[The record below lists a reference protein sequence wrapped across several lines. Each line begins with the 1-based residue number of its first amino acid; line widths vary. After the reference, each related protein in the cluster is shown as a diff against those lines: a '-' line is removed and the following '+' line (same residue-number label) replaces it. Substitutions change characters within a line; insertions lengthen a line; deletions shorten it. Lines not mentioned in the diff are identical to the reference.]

1 MSRSH
6 SERFSLLRFKAIV
19 RKEILQIRRDRASMV
34 IAIMM
39 PLMMLL
45 IFGYAVNTDVDHLPT
60 AVWDQAKSK
69 DSRVLLQNFTN
80 TLYFDTVYT
89 VESYKEMQ
97 ALMDT
102 NKIKVG
108 IVIPAD
114 YSYRL
119 DMGQKTSIQVVL
131 DGSDPGAARTALANA
146 QMIVQNRAL
155 DLQQDTLAAQG
166 MGKIEPLITAET
178 RVLYN
183 PDMKSRVFNIP
194 ALIGLIMQNVTVIL
208 TAFSLVR
215 EKERGTLEQLMVTPI
230 RSAELIIGKL
240 VPYVFIG
247 LFSFSIV
254 LITGVAWFSVP
265 VKGSILLLI
274 LLSLLFLITS
284 LAIGILISTVSKTQ
298 MQAMQL
304 SFATILPAVLLSGF
318 MFPLE
323 TMPTV
328 LQLFSAV
335 IPLTYFMDILRGIF
349 LKAVTIQELWHQT
362 AMLAGFATLFCF
374 LAIIK
379 FRKKID

>member
-6 SERFSLLRFKAIV
+6 SKRFSLLRFKAIV

-60 AVWDQAKSK
+60 AVWDQAKTK
-69 DSRVLLQNFTN
+69 DSRALLRNFTN
-80 TLYFDTVYT
+80 TLYFDTQYT
-89 VESYKEMQ
+89 VEGYKDMQ

-119 DMGQKTSIQVVL
+119 DMGQQTSIQIIL

-146 QMIVQNRAL
+146 QVIVQNRAL
-155 DLQQDTLAAQG
+155 DVQQDTLAAQG

-254 LITGVAWFSVP
+254 LITGVAWFGVP

-274 LLSLLFLITS
+274 TLSLLFLITS
-284 LAIGILISTVSKTQ
+284 LAIGILISTISKTQ